1 MKEFKKQAKKV
12 TAQNNERGNEMKRTE
27 KMSNAAQNSKK
38 GDKTMIRNSQK
49 VNEGFDRKLGTA
61 RQQNLVEMIGYIYL
75 YPQAHTK
82 ESLAWEFTK
91 NGKTNERKVLRMI
104 SDVNTF
110 CPIIKRVLGEIDQ
123 KSHYYIDKKRFS
135 ETDLDNF
142 YQKAQNAELLY
153 IFLEALLIKPIST
166 EEVMKKLNVS
176 RKKANQM
183 INKILDATYVID
195 DVETSTGY
203 VIGYNLY

>member
-1 MKEFKKQAKKV
+1 MINLNNKKQNNV
-12 TAQNNERGNEMKRTE
+12 AQNLNN
-27 KMSNAAQNSKK
+27 K
-38 GDKTMIRNSQK
+38 GDRNMIRNSQK
-49 VNEGFDRKLGTA
+49 VSEVFDRKLGTA
-61 RQQNLVEMIGYIYL
+61 HQQNIIEMLSYIYL
-75 YPQAHTK
+75 NPKSHTK
-82 ESLAWEFTK
+82 KSLAYEFMK
-91 NGKTNERKVLRMI
+91 NGVVSERKIIRMVN
-104 SDVNTF
+104 DVNTF
-110 CPIIKRVLGEIDQ
+110 CPIIKRVIGEIDFE
-123 KSHYYIDKKRFS
+123 SHYYMDEKRFT
-135 ETDLDNF
+135 EIDLDNF

>member
-1 MKEFKKQAKKV
+1 MQNLNKKKQ
-12 TAQNNERGNEMKRTE
+12 N
-27 KMSNAAQNSKK
+27 NAAQNSNK
-38 GDKTMIRNSQK
+38 GDNTMIRNSQK

-61 RQQNLVEMIGYIYL
+61 HQQNIIEMLSYIYL
-75 YPQAHTK
+75 NPKSHTK
-82 ESLAWEFTK
+82 KSLAYEFMK
-91 NGKTNERKVLRMI
+91 NGVVSERKIIRMI
-104 SDVNTF
+104 NDVNTF
-110 CPIIKRVLGEIDQ
+110 CPIIKRVIGEIDFE
-123 KSHYYIDKKRFS
+123 SHYYMDEKRFT
-135 ETDLDNF
+135 ETDFDNF

-195 DVETSTGY
+195 DIETSTGY